1 MSTKEGTAVADMFR
15 SDPVQSAIVCI
26 VPLLLA
32 VAQLANSYFTSMSML
47 ASVLFATVVVL
58 FTVLLTQYQ
67 CAQFRRQSVERDLR

>member
-1 MSTKEGTAVADMFR
+1 MSTKEGTAFSDMFR
-15 SDPVQSAIVCI
+15 SDPVQSAMVSI

-32 VAQLANSYFTSMSML
+32 GAQLANSYFTSMSML

-67 CAQFRRQSVERDLR
+67 YAQFRRQYIERDIF